1 MEHDAFNNSIKH
13 DLTMGNHSVKRCKLS
28 QEILHAN
35 IQILLFYFE
44 CQNLVFSLFLPSIIL

>member
-1 MEHDAFNNSIKH
+1 MEHDAFNSSIKH

-35 IQILLFYFE
+35 IQILLFYF
-44 CQNLVFSLFLPSIIL
+44 